1 MHNEMMLHRQVDNNK
16 NNNKRA
22 MENKNNMDGGAA
34 MKAVTAYLSINPQC
48 KKAMQEY
55 LCTGQ
60 INENSVRYENIRE
73 YLTICSSIPN
83 LRDLRDICVKKLVH
97 NLDKRNMF
105 EIFDLADEF
114 DLAEVSCKCANE
126 IVESIERAI
135 LFPKFLSLSNS
146 QMESLVSSPMCK
158 NKLCLRDA
166 LYQWW
171 QCDAETRSQVYN
183 DLKHQ
188 VDSNLFPVQKR
199 QSEDRSYLVTFSLN
213 QTVKNHHCP
222 GGKVLDVQLGKE
234 YNASMKKHLEMD
246 PGFAVCCL
254 QRDVSEPPYIFL
266 SGGWQKSSRKMI
278 EYDVIMNKWR
288 VCSNMKNP
296 RCFHTMEAANDK
308 VYVFGGTNGS
318 KNVSQIGE
326 FDRKKNSWTVVGK
339 LKWNVHSII
348 SAVYGDMVYLFGGE
362 QENGDSVSV
371 IQVFDPSTKT
381 VEIVGYLPVECCGGR
396 CVVVGTSIYI
406 LTEQGH
412 CIKYCVD
419 KNESAMM
426 ASQPERCR
434 KFGAFLQGSEICL
447 TGGVDS
453 QKNSPNNNFR
463 YSIVG
468 NTWSD
473 APITGNKSQSVCGQC
488 LVKIPRDIQY
498 IPFN

>member
-1 MHNEMMLHRQVDNNK
+1 
-16 NNNKRA
+16 
-22 MENKNNMDGGAA
+22 
-34 MKAVTAYLSINPQC
+34 
-48 KKAMQEY
+48 
-55 LCTGQ
+55 
-60 INENSVRYENIRE
+60 
-73 YLTICSSIPN
+73 
-83 LRDLRDICVKKLVH
+83 
-97 NLDKRNMF
+97 
-105 EIFDLADEF
+105 
-114 DLAEVSCKCANE
+114 
-126 IVESIERAI
+126 
-135 LFPKFLSLSNS
+135 
-146 QMESLVSSPMCK
+146 
-158 NKLCLRDA
+158 
-166 LYQWW
+166 
-171 QCDAETRSQVYN
+171 
-183 DLKHQ
+183 
-188 VDSNLFPVQKR
+188 
-199 QSEDRSYLVTFSLN
+199 
-213 QTVKNHHCP
+213 
-222 GGKVLDVQLGKE
+222 
-234 YNASMKKHLEMD
+234 
-246 PGFAVCCL
+246 
-254 QRDVSEPPYIFL
+254 
-266 SGGWQKSSRKMI
+266 
-278 EYDVIMNKWR
+278 
-288 VCSNMKNP
+288 MKNP

-308 VYVFGGTNGS
+308 VYIFGGTNGS

-381 VEIVGYLPVECCGGR
+381 VEIVGYLPVECSGGR

-426 ASQPERCR
+426 VSQPERRR

-473 APITGNKSQSVCGQC
+473 ASITGNKSQSVCGQC